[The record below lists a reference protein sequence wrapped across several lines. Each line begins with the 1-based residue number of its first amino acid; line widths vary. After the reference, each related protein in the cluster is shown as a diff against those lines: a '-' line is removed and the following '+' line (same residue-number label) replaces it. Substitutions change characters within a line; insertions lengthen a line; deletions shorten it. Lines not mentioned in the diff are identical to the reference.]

1 MKNEFILDSERK
13 KINITLS
20 ILRWLIFLVP
30 VAYILQP
37 IAFVFLTEYYES
49 FKLNVLYYY
58 SAQHFYAA
66 WTTDF
71 MQYSAIVLSF
81 LIVVF
86 MAFFLPYKVNTKQ
99 LKLNPKQDLKNL
111 VRKHLELL
119 LFGFILLW
127 AAISIAFASDS
138 EIAYNGFPYDE
149 HGFKFYLM
157 YIPLFTSIFFLNNKQ
172 KRLLLDSIVILSLA
186 FVIYEFVLDVC
197 GVKVLNDSGEYVNK
211 YPVCYTFKWCAIFR
225 NRNFYGYFLSF
236 AIITPAAL
244 FFISKKRVLQVYYL
258 IAMVLNLFILL
269 LNKCDGAFLGVI
281 GGLIFILCS
290 FSMAKKKFEK
300 KALIPIAVFLVFYA
314 IFEISGLTSYSE
326 SFIKI
331 FKDLFKLSKAN
342 EYTDTEIDHLGSN
355 RIKLW
360 KDAFY
365 VMKVS
370 PLFGNGIDCYL
381 SYSKIIP
388 GTLQIPHNEYLQV
401 GQNMGIPAMLAYVAS
416 LIYIFVKSI
425 INRKN
430 LTQMQLVALSAGFA
444 YFISA
449 FFGNSWAYMVPYV
462 LFLVAMSLGY
472 HVSDI
477 EYMNEEEKKEYYI
490 KLLEDSTK
498 DGTFNISNTPLSANA
513 VSQVVESDNVAPLDS
528 TGPINDIHNS

>member
-1 MKNEFILDSERK
+1 MNLQMSLANNKLKIYKLLRGIKWFIFSLLLAYVFQPLLYIFISQAIVTFDSYTAFK
-13 KINITLS
+13 LSKISDYISWNSYVLQALAASLALLITAYLCVYLTYQTTTKQIKIDVKQTLS
-20 ILRWLIFLVP
+20 DLVKKHFEI
-30 VAYILQP
+30 VLF
-37 IAFVFLTEYYES
+37 AFV
-49 FKLNVLYYY
+49 
-58 SAQHFYAA
+58 
-66 WTTDF
+66 
-71 MQYSAIVLSF
+71 
-81 LIVVF
+81 LIW
-86 MAFFLPYKVNTKQ
+86 ACIS
-99 LKLNPKQDLKNL
+99 
-111 VRKHLELL
+111 L
-119 LFGFILLW
+119 LFSPNKL
-127 AAISIAFASDS
+127 ISIKGYPSD
-138 EIAYNGFPYDE
+138 P
-149 HGFKFYLM
+149 HGLVFYLM
-157 YIPLFTSIFFLNNKQ
+157 YIPIFTSIFFLSNSQ
-172 KRLLLDSIVILSLA
+172 RRAILDSIIVLSLA
-186 FVIYEFVLDVC
+186 FFLYELILDV
-197 GVKVLNDSGEYVNK
+197 LNKDARLVYN
-211 YPVCYTFKWCAIFR
+211 YPVCYTYKWCAIFR

-331 FKDLFKLSKAN
+331 FKDLFKLSNAN

-401 GQNMGIPAMLAYVAS
+401 GQNMGIPAMLAYVAA

-513 VSQVVESDNVAPLDS
+513 VSQVVESDNVAPVDS
-528 TGPINDIHNS
+528 TDPINDIHNS